1 MLAPEKLAS
10 LMSAPES
17 VLAARLALERS
28 HMRKSRTELE
38 TAFAWP
44 IVLLCWRGRRRG
56 GVGDGFDVR
65 KAAAGEE
72 SAGGGRGV
80 DN

>member
-1 MLAPEKLAS
+1 MLAPAKLAS
-10 LMSAPES
+10 LMRAPES

-44 IVLLCWRGRRRG
+44 IVLLPAGRGRG
-56 GVGDGFDVR
+56 GAEGVR
-65 KAAAGEE
+65 WAAEGGQAAAEFY
-72 SAGGGRGV
+72 
-80 DN
+80 